1 MRRATA
7 VVVFMLMASWPLRA
21 ADLKAPELY
30 KSKCAICHGPN
41 GNAKVPLSLGS
52 APVQK
57 MTDEQLAAAIATGEL
72 PKRPSHAFREKGL
85 TDEQI
90 KALVAYIR
98 SLKK

>member
-1 MRRATA
+1 MKRATA
-7 VVVFMLMASWPLRA
+7 AVFMLMASWPLLA

-41 GNAKVPLSLGS
+41 GNAKVPLNLGS

-72 PKRPSHAFREKGL
+72 PKRPSHAFRDKGL
-85 TDEQI
+85 TEEQI
-90 KALVAYIR
+90 KVLVAYIR